1 MYTAYLLGVGAGWL
15 YCLAFPRYGCVI
27 IARRP
32 PTLAVVFDTLLC
44 YDTVYTILEA
54 HLTRPA
60 S

>member
-15 YCLAFPRYGCVI
+15 YCLVFPRYGRVI
-27 IARRP
+27 IARHP

-44 YDTVYTILEA
+44 YDTAHAILEA